1 MYKTIICAIEATSEG
16 KQVLAKA
23 VEMAKFYESKLFVM
37 HVLPYKVLPKDYQKE
52 LKDKIYPKI
61 EELCAGFKIPKKQ
74 RLVKVGKPYELICNE
89 AIKKKADL
97 IMLGTHSK
105 KGIQALIGSTANGV
119 ANYAHCDVTLVRI
132 AKKTK

>member
-16 KQVLAKA
+16 KLVLAKA
-23 VEMAKFYESKLFVM
+23 VEMAKLYESKLYVI

-52 LKDKIYPKI
+52 LKDKVYPKI
-61 EELCAGFKIPKKQ
+61 EELCSNFNIPKKQ

-89 AIKKKADL
+89 AIKRKAEL

-119 ANYAHCDVTLVRI
+119 ANHAHCDVTLVRI
-132 AKKTK
+132 VKK